1 MKKLIFFLLFFLISV
16 PLYGQSEDINQTL
29 TIIDC
34 PTAGLL
40 NRGSFLTGLHTY
52 DNGGIMALLGV
63 GITSRVMFGIS
74 YGGTNIIGSGSVDWN
89 PQAGVNIRYRLI
101 NEYLT
106 FPAVSI
112 GYDSQ
117 GRGAYIDSLD
127 RYSEKSKGLFLAVS
141 KSFRFIGTFAL
152 HGGVNY
158 SFERDDGDKDLN
170 GYLGMEKS
178 VNEELGMF
186 LEYDLAMNDNTG
198 QSIGDGKGY
207 LNAGLKWTMQNKF
220 YLEFIWKNILENNK
234 YHHQS
239 GRVIRMSYIEYF

>member
-1 MKKLIFFLLFFLISV
+1 MKKLIVISLFIVLSTALFA
-16 PLYGQSEDINQTL
+16 QTEDNNQP
-29 TIIDC
+29 IWVVDC

-40 NRGSFLTGLHTY
+40 NRGSFLTGLYTY
-52 DNGGIMALLGV
+52 NDGGIMGLLEVGV
-63 GITSRVMFGIS
+63 TNRIMFGIS
-74 YGGTNIIGSGSVDWN
+74 YGGKNIIGAGSVDWN

-112 GYDSQ
+112 GYDNQ
-117 GRGAYIDSLD
+117 GRGAYIDSLN

-152 HGGVNY
+152 HGGLNY
-158 SFERDDGDKDLN
+158 SFERDDSDKDLN

-178 VNEELGMF
+178 INEELGMF
-186 LEYDLAMNDNTG
+186 VEYDLAMNDNTG
-198 QSIGDGKGY
+198 RSIGDGKGY
-207 LNAGLKWTMQNKF
+207 LNAGLRWTMQSKF
-220 YLEFIWKNILENNK
+220 YIDFIWKNILENNK